1 MAVLMMLEL
10 PGATPEQYD
19 RANEILGIAGDED
32 APDGLISH
40 AAGLTDEGMVIV
52 DVWDSPESRDKYRLS
67 DVESQRRQAMAPFVV
82 HESSGFYTGRELGI
96 PKGGA

>member
-40 AAGLTDEGMVIV
+40 AAGLTDDGMVIV
-52 DVWDSPESRDKYRLS
+52 DVWDSAESLEGFFEERA
-67 DVESQRRQAMAPFVV
+67 VEDAMKQAGRRPASHASSRSQRVRGRRQ
-82 HESSGFYTGRELGI
+82 
-96 PKGGA
+96 